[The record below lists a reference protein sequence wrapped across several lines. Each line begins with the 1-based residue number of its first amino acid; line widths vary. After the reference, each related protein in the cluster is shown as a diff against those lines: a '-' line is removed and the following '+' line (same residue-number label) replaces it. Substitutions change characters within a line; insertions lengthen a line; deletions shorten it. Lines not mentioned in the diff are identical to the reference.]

1 MSYELKEEF
10 LFRHEDGSYRGYDT
24 YHFLFEGYEYKAE
37 VNFRPDGLNGGT
49 EFEMSYKTEEHDYE
63 YISIKNAFRLYKI
76 LTNCYLESY
85 HRLLTKVNDIP
96 HLKLAGFT
104 LKNGDSEMIEDKRKD
119 RIAIKYI
126 QKVLPIEKV
135 FVDLEDN
142 TILVIDKHKLWKN
155 LK

>member
-1 MSYELKEEF
+1 
-10 LFRHEDGSYRGYDT
+10 
-24 YHFLFEGYEYKAE
+24 
-37 VNFRPDGLNGGT
+37 
-49 EFEMSYKTEEHDYE
+49 
-63 YISIKNAFRLYKI
+63 
-76 LTNCYLESY
+76 LESY
-85 HRLLTKVNDIP
+85 HRLLTKVDDIP

-104 LKNGDSEMIEDKRKD
+104 LTENDEMVEDKRKD

-126 QKVLPIEKV
+126 QKVLPIEKI

>member
-10 LFRHEDGSYRGYDT
+10 LFRHEDGSYRGYDI
-24 YHFLFEGYEYKAE
+24 YHFLFEGHEYKAE
-37 VNFRPDGLNGGT
+37 VNFRPDDINGGT
-49 EFEMSYKTEEHDYE
+49 EFEMSYMAERDYKHV
-63 YISIKNAFRLYKI
+63 SIKNAFRLYKI
-76 LTNCYLESY
+76 LTDCYLESY
-85 HRLLTKVNDIP
+85 HRLLTKVDDIP

-104 LKNGDSEMIEDKRKD
+104 LTDDDEMIEDKRKD

-126 QKVLPIEKV
+126 QKVLPIEKI